1 MKPSVLCR
9 TAALLAAGAAA
20 SSLAWAQQRQG
31 GVSAAAAEQSYERL
45 IAQCNSGT
53 LPAPERAACVRAA
66 GRTLDRTLGGPPV
79 EAPRTTPDGRST
91 VVAPVDAARPADDSD
106 TTTSRDGRAT
116 IVLPADR
123 STPR

>member
-1 MKPSVLCR
+1 MKLPVYGR
-9 TAALLAAGAAA
+9 IALLAAGAAVSALA
-20 SSLAWAQQRQG
+20 SAQQG
-31 GVSAAAAEQSYERL
+31 GVSAAAAAQRYEQL
-45 IAQCNSGT
+45 LALCNTGT

-66 GRTLDRTLGGPPV
+66 GRTLDRTLGGPPA

-91 VVAPVDAARPADDSD
+91 VVAPVDASRPADDSD